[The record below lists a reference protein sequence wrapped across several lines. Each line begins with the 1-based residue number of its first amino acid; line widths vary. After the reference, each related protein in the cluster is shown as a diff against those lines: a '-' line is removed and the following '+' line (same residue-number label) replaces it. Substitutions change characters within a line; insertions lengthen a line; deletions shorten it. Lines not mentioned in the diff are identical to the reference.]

1 MRTSSRTWRT
11 QSFVVLIL
19 QAALLTALL
28 ASLLSASGCQR
39 ETATAPAEEAM
50 EHPAPDAPSLLEA
63 KAKYLLVEAQSNTT
77 PMTFFGDRAW
87 AFQYR
92 RENSSTWTLVNRNEP
107 ATIIGPLDPD
117 TAYEIRV
124 SERGGH
130 GGTWSA
136 WSGATRMQTL
146 ASDAPNA
153 EGRPSNPESGSTGRT
168 LWTRERCTRELDD
181 LTRRAD
187 ALTDRMVDM
196 LHEIAG
202 AAARDAENIARKAES
217 VSRQTNRL
225 IVDARPVVEGCHT
238 HLPREIGPLGAL
250 VEDLNDVMWDL
261 NAAISS
267 IRRSLRT
274 AP

>member
-1 MRTSSRTWRT
+1 MRRRSLRLRRSTCLSKLNRT
-11 QSFVVLIL
+11 
-19 QAALLTALL
+19 
-28 ASLLSASGCQR
+28 
-39 ETATAPAEEAM
+39 P
-50 EHPAPDAPSLLEA
+50 HPRL
-63 KAKYLLVEAQSNTT
+63 
-77 PMTFFGDRAW
+77 FFGDRAW

-92 RENSSTWTLVNRNEP
+92 RESSSTWILVNRNEP
-107 ATIIGPLDPD
+107 AAVIGPLDPD

-136 WSGATRMQTL
+136 WSDAARMQTL
-146 ASDAPNA
+146 ASDAPNS

-196 LHEIAG
+196 LYEIAG
-202 AAARDAENIARKAES
+202 ATARDAENIARKAES

-225 IVDARPVVEGCHT
+225 IVDARPAVEGCHA

-261 NAAISS
+261 NVAISS

>member
-1 MRTSSRTWRT
+1 MQTSPRAWRT
-11 QSFVVLIL
+11 QRFVALIL
-19 QAALLTALL
+19 QAALLAALL
-28 ASLLSASGCQR
+28 ASSLLASGCQR
-39 ETATAPAEEAM
+39 ETSTAPAEEAT

-63 KAKYLLVEAQSNTT
+63 KAEYLLVEAQSNTAPT
-77 PMTFFGDRAW
+77 TFFGDRAW

-107 ATIIGPLDPD
+107 TAVIGPLDPD
-117 TAYEIRV
+117 TAYGVRV

-136 WSGATRMQTL
+136 WSGTTQMQTL

-153 EGRPSNPESGSTGRT
+153 EGRPSAPESGSAGGT

-196 LHEIAG
+196 LYEIAG
-202 AAARDAENIARKAES
+202 ATARDTENIVRKAES

-225 IVDARPVVEGCHT
+225 IVDARPAVEGCRV
-238 HLPREIGPLGAL
+238 HLPRGIAPLDAL
-250 VEDLNDVMWDL
+250 VEELNDVMWDI